1 MLDCKTLQ
9 QNIGIEERRPRVSGS
24 LRGKRQMPEPT
35 ERGASPKSSL
45 KAFAKLLWA
54 ELEDDSDCH

>member
-1 MLDCKTLQ
+1 
-9 QNIGIEERRPRVSGS
+9 
-24 LRGKRQMPEPT
+24 MPEPT